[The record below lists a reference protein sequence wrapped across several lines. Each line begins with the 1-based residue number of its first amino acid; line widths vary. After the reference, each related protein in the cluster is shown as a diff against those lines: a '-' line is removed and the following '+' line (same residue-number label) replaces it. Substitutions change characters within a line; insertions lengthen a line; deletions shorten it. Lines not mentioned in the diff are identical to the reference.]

1 MEENT
6 KSPNLREKI
15 YMPGVLTCFIKKK
28 KEKKKEKKK
37 RKKHHDTL
45 QIPFLVNTHIVTW
58 ANKENKIKQMAYNI
72 YNV

>member
-1 MEENT
+1 
-6 KSPNLREKI
+6 
-15 YMPGVLTCFIKKK
+15 MPGVLTCFIK
-28 KEKKKEKKK
+28 KKKEKKK

-58 ANKENKIKQMAYNI
+58 ANKENKIKQMAYNR

>member
-6 KSPNLREKI
+6 KSPNLREEI

-28 KEKKKEKKK
+28 KEKKK
-37 RKKHHDTL
+37 RKKNHDTL

-58 ANKENKIKQMAYNI
+58 ANKENKIKQMAYNR